1 MTVLIITVV
10 ILFTL
15 MLGGLLAVMFAGFGK
30 SVQQNEL
37 AISAAGKSQASRFNP
52 AMTMGFDIA
61 YKEDA
66 ATQIKDAR
74 ILSAKQAAAQPRG
87 ANTNIGSLGN
97 PTFVPIAKSLE
108 SDPWTASKIAQ
119 HHGWDGARSGFV
131 RGVAA
136 APAAGGAAA
145 VTIAPPVLIELTDD
159 MEPGAKRSARIAN
172 AKAKSAYKKALKAA
186 GIDPKA
192 AAAAPAAGAAPVA
205 AAPVAADP
213 VAAAGIEPPVLIE
226 LTDDMDPADKRAAR
240 IANSK
245 AKSAYKKALKAAGID
260 PKAAA
265 APAPV
270 AATPAPV
277 APAAPAAN
285 PAAAAGIEPPVL
297 IELTDDMDPADKRD
311 ARIANS
317 KAKSAYKKAL
327 KAAGIDPKSVA

>member
-1 MTVLIITVV
+1 MTVLMSSVV

-15 MLGGLLAVMFAGFGK
+15 LLGGLIAVLFAGFAK

-37 AISAAGKSQASRFNP
+37 AVSAAGKSQASRFNP
-52 AMTMGFDIA
+52 AVTMGFDIA
-61 YKEDA
+61 YEEDA

-74 ILSAKQAAAQPRG
+74 LLAAKQAAAQPRG

-97 PTFVPIAKSLE
+97 PTFVPLAKSLE
-108 SDPWTASKIAQ
+108 TDPWTASKIAQ
-119 HHGWDGARSGFV
+119 HHGWDGAKSGFV

-136 APAAGGAAA
+136 APVAGGVAA

-159 MEPGAKRSARIAN
+159 MAPADKRTARIAN
-172 AKAKSAYKKALKAA
+172 SKAKSAYKKALKAA

-192 AAAAPAAGAAPVA
+192 AAAAPAAGAVA
-205 AAPVAADP
+205 AAPVAAADP
-213 VAAAGIEPPVLIE
+213 VAAAGIAPPVLIE
-226 LTDDMDPADKRAAR
+226 LTDGMDPADKRAAR

-245 AKSAYKKALKAAGID
+245 AKSAYKKALKAAGVD

-270 AATPAPV
+270 AAAPAPV
-277 APAAPAAN
+277 APAADPV
-285 PAAAAGIEPPVL
+285 AAAGIEPPVL
-297 IELTDDMDPADKRD
+297 IELTADMDPADKRD